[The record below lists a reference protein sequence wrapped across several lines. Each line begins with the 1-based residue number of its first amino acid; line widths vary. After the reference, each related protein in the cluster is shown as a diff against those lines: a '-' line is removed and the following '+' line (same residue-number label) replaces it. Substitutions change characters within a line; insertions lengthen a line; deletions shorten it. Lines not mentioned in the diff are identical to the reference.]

1 MPGDKE
7 QLSLDFK
14 KGGNIEKY
22 SKGESMEPQGFVLV
36 NLALN
41 QNANDSLAAPV
52 FVQPTSE
59 PPSTLFCS
67 IISYS
72 SSDNC

>member
-14 KGGNIEKY
+14 KGGYIEKY

-36 NLALN
+36 NLALS
-41 QNANDSLAAPV
+41 QKADDSLAAP
-52 FVQPTSE
+52 VQPTSE
-59 PPSTLFCS
+59 PPSILFLFN
-67 IISYS
+67 YFLFPK
-72 SSDNC
+72 

>member
-36 NLALN
+36 NSALN
-41 QNANDSLAAPV
+41 QKADDSLAAPV
-52 FVQPTSE
+52 Q

-67 IISYS
+67 TISYS
-72 SSDNC
+72 PSDNC

>member
-36 NLALN
+36 NPALSRK
-41 QNANDSLAAPV
+41 ADDSLAAPV
-52 FVQPTSE
+52 FVQPTSG
-59 PPSTLFCS
+59 PPSIPFLFN
-67 IISYS
+67 YFLFFK
-72 SSDNC
+72 